1 MTPVGEKDGNV
12 PVGDWDGLVV
22 GCEGAWDTEGRVVGD
37 ALVPDGREE
46 GAIVELTA
54 GSRIQ

>member
-1 MTPVGEKDGNV
+1 MTPVGDDDGDD

-37 ALVPDGREE
+37 ALEPDGLAK
-46 GAIVELTA
+46 GASVELTA